1 MVIPLS
7 DQGSRS
13 VSGCARALTRHRVSA
28 AGDGNL
34 RRAPMLRDVQAGR
47 SDLERA
53 AQALATRLPE
63 PLGVLARL
71 AYNYRWAWDPDGPAV
86 FEAVDAD
93 RWERVAENPVRLLQE
108 AATDRLLAAAENADL
123 LARAAALEQRV
134 HADLAR
140 PRREEITTPERP
152 IAYFSAEYGFHG
164 SFPIYSGGLGALAG
178 DILKEASDRAWP
190 LVAVGLLYRDGYFR
204 QRIDAGGW
212 QHEYWVDTDPD
223 RLPTALV
230 TGDDGEP
237 ITITVPIG
245 EIEVTAQIWRVD
257 IGGIPLFLLD
267 AERPENT
274 QTARWITSRLYI
286 GDEDTRLAQYML
298 LGIGGVRALEAMKIE
313 PGLVH
318 LNEGHAAFVSLE
330 LARREY
336 SGNGSLSPALEIARR
351 RTVFTTHTPV
361 PAGNDTYPASQVA
374 DTLAHIA
381 GTLGVGAEEIISLG
395 RTTPEKTAEPFG
407 VTQFALRTSRAANG
421 VSRRHGEV
429 AREMWNPMW
438 ADKTVDDVPITYVT
452 NGVHVPTWLGRP
464 MWALLDRHLGDGWLD
479 RATDPATWAPVDD
492 IPAKELWEVRKQQK
506 AQLIEYVRH
515 RAVVDRLA
523 RDEPAPYAEA
533 AANFEPE
540 VLTVG
545 FARRLATYK
554 RLNLLL
560 QDVERAIRIVAGDR
574 PVQVLLAGKAHP
586 RDDNGKKLVQGLFAM
601 KHAPGFATRVAY
613 LDDYDLGMAAPL
625 VRGCDVWINLP
636 RPPLEASGTSGMKNV
651 MNGGLQLSVLDGWWA
666 EGYDDHN
673 GWALSG
679 DVDHDHGAQDARHAH
694 ELFRLLEE
702 EVAPEFYNTGED
714 GIPLDWVARVRR
726 SLRTLGPMFG
736 AGRMLEDYEQ
746 KVYKA

>member
-1 MVIPLS
+1 
-7 DQGSRS
+7 
-13 VSGCARALTRHRVSA
+13 
-28 AGDGNL
+28 
-34 RRAPMLRDVQAGR
+34 VQAGR

-53 AQALATRLPE
+53 ATALATRLPE

-71 AYNYRWAWDPDGPAV
+71 AYNYRWAWDPDGPAIYR
-86 FEAVDAD
+86 EIDPD
-93 RWERVAENPVRLLQE
+93 RWDRVAENSVRLLQE
-108 AATDRLLAAAENADL
+108 AATDRLAAAARNTEL
-123 LARAAALEQRV
+123 LARAAALEERV
-134 HADLAR
+134 TADLAR
-140 PRREEITTPERP
+140 PRRDVVTASERP

-190 LVAVGLLYRDGYFR
+190 MVAVGLLYRHGYFR

-237 ITITVPIG
+237 ITIVVPIADY
-245 EIEVTAQIWRVD
+245 EVTAQIWRVD
-257 IGGIPLFLLD
+257 VGGIALYLLD
-267 AERPENT
+267 AERPENS
-274 QTARWITSRLYI
+274 QTAKWITSRLYI

-298 LGIGGVRALEAMKIE
+298 LGIGGVRALEAMGIE

-336 SGNGSLSPALEIARR
+336 SGNGALSAALEIARK
-351 RTVFTTHTPV
+351 RTIFTTHTPV

-381 GTLGVGAEEIISLG
+381 GTLGVEAEEIISLG
-395 RTTPEKTAEPFG
+395 RTNPEEGAEPFG

-438 ADKTVDDVPITYVT
+438 AEREVDDVPITHVT
-452 NGVHVPTWLGRP
+452 NGVHIPTWLGGP
-464 MWALLDRHLGDGWLD
+464 MWQLLDRHLGADWLD

-492 IPAKELWEVRKQQK
+492 IPAKELWDVRT
-506 AQLIEYVRH
+506 AQRAELISYVQH

-523 RDEPAPYAEA
+523 RDEPRAYAEA
-533 AANFEPE
+533 VGNMSPD
-540 VLTVG
+540 VLTIG

-554 RLNLLL
+554 RLDLLL
-560 QDVERAIRIVAGDR
+560 KDVERAMRVVGGDR
-574 PVQVLLAGKAHP
+574 PIQVLLAGKAHP
-586 RDDNGKKLVQGLFAM
+586 RDDGGKRLVQGLFSM
-601 KHAPGFATRVAY
+601 KNAPGFADRVAY
-613 LDDYDLGMAAPL
+613 LDDYDLRMAAWL

-651 MNGGLQLSVLDGWWA
+651 MNGGLQLSVLDGWWD
-666 EGYDDHN
+666 EGYDKGN

-679 DVDHDHGAQDARHAH
+679 EVDHDHGAQDARHAH

-702 EVAPEFYNTGED
+702 DVAPEFYNAGAD
-714 GIPLDWVARVRR
+714 GIPRDWVARIRR

-736 AGRMLEDYEQ
+736 AGRMLEDYER
-746 KVYKA
+746 KVYG